1 MHLFRR
7 GYRINNSR
15 TSKPIILELNIPHLS
30 RKAAYSLLDLL
41 SVLVHRRF
49 VVILSKSWFVACLFI
64 ATNGYS
70 QITLYADTVK
80 AEQGQVVDIPIN
92 IVGFKDILSMQF
104 SLNWDTT
111 VIKFQEVH
119 SYTEELPQFG
129 ADGVGIGSASS
140 GNLIVVWF
148 DNSISGI
155 SVTDSSS
162 ILTVQ
167 FEVIG
172 SVGENSS
179 IIFSDTPALI
189 EIVDVNATVIEP
201 DLVNGEIEIPAALS
215 TSTHILQAQNGMRLF
230 QNHPNPFNK
239 NTTIKTS
246 FNTPEWVTFTITD
259 ALGKSIL
266 KKRFRSNYGT
276 NDIRISKDQ
285 LPNSGIYNYTI
296 QSESYQ
302 LTKQMIL
309 LP

>member
-1 MHLFRR
+1 MNILHL
-7 GYRINNSR
+7 
-15 TSKPIILELNIPHLS
+15 SKKAALALLHIRSELMIRYDVGMCSKLWLIIL
-30 RKAAYSLLDLL
+30 
-41 SVLVHRRF
+41 
-49 VVILSKSWFVACLFI
+49 LFF
-64 ATNGYS
+64 ATNGAA
-70 QITLYADTVK
+70 QITLYADSIE
-80 AEQGQVVDIPIN
+80 AERGQIVDVPIN
-92 IVGFKDILSMQF
+92 IIGFKDILSMQF

-111 VIKFQEVH
+111 VVEFQEVH

-129 ADGVGIGSASS
+129 PDGVGTGAASS
-140 GNLIVVWF
+140 GRLIVVWF

-172 SVGENSS
+172 NEGEKSP

-189 EIVDVNATVIEP
+189 EIVDVNATIIEP
-201 DLVNGEIEIPAALS
+201 DLVNGEIGIPSQLS
-215 TSTHILQAQNGMRLF
+215 TSTQTVQAQNGMRLY

-239 NTTIKTS
+239 NTTIQTS
-246 FNTPEWVTFTITD
+246 FNTPEWVTFTVTD
-259 ALGKSIL
+259 AQGKSIL
-266 KKRFRSNYGT
+266 EKRFRSNYGT
-276 NDIRISKDQ
+276 NDILISKDQ

-296 QSESYQ
+296 QADAYQ

>member
-1 MHLFRR
+1 MIKRYVGRHSKLCFVLLLF
-7 GYRINNSR
+7 
-15 TSKPIILELNIPHLS
+15 
-30 RKAAYSLLDLL
+30 
-41 SVLVHRRF
+41 F
-49 VVILSKSWFVACLFI
+49 
-64 ATNGYS
+64 ATNGYA
-70 QITLYADTVK
+70 QITLYADNIE
-80 AEQGQVVDIPIN
+80 AEKGQVVDIPIN
-92 IVGFKDILSMQF
+92 IIGFKDILSMQF

-155 SVTDSSS
+155 SVTDSTSL
-162 ILTVQ
+162 LTIK

-172 SVGENSS
+172 FEGEKSP

-189 EIVDVNATVIEP
+189 EIVDVNATIIEP
-201 DLVNGEIEIPAALS
+201 DLVNGEIGIPSELS
-215 TSTHILQAQNGMRLF
+215 TSIQTVQAQNGMRLF

-239 NTTIKTS
+239 NTTIQTF
-246 FNTPEWVTFTITD
+246 FNTPEWVTFTVTD
-259 ALGKSIL
+259 AQGKSIL
-266 KKRFRSNYGT
+266 EKRFRSNYGT
-276 NDIRISKDQ
+276 NDILISKDQ

-296 QSESYQ
+296 QSEAYR

>member
-1 MHLFRR
+1 LRLFRR
-7 GYRINNSR
+7 GNRIINSR

-30 RKAAYSLLDLL
+30 RKTALSLLDLMNRRSAVML
-41 SVLVHRRF
+41 SNLCLVLF
-49 VVILSKSWFVACLFI
+49 LFFT
-64 ATNGYS
+64 TNAYS
-70 QITLYADTVK
+70 QITLYADSIE
-80 AEQGQVVDIPIN
+80 AEQGQIVDIPIN
-92 IVGFKDILSMQF
+92 IIGFKDILSMQF

-129 ADGVGIGSASS
+129 AEGVGTGSASS

-172 SVGENSS
+172 GEGEKSP
-179 IIFSDTPALI
+179 IVFSDTPALI
-189 EIVDVNATVIEP
+189 EIVDVTATVIEP
-201 DLVNGEIEIPAALS
+201 DLVNGEIEIPRLS
-215 TSTHILQAQNGMRLF
+215 TSVQTLQAQNGMRLF

-239 NTTIKTS
+239 NTTIQTS
-246 FNTPEWVTFTITD
+246 FNTPEWVTFTVTD
-259 ALGKSIL
+259 TQGKSIL
-266 KKRFRSNYGT
+266 EKRFRSNYGK
-276 NDIRISKDQ
+276 NDILISKDQ
-285 LPNSGIYNYTI
+285 LPNSGLYNYTI
-296 QSESYQ
+296 QSEAYQ